1 MSTATTLKHWM
12 HHGGRLPHGKGLWV
26 VLAIVALIAG
36 LSALL
41 ALVAQGPTLM
51 QYYEVPQFP
60 IY

>member
-12 HHGGRLPHGKGLWV
+12 HHDGHLPHGKGLWV
-26 VLAIVALIAG
+26 VLALVALIAG
-36 LSALL
+36 LSALFV
-41 ALVAQGPTLM
+41 LVAHSPTLM